1 MKKVLIANRGEI
13 AVRVIRACQELGLKT
28 VAIHSSADKDSLHA
42 KLADESVCIG
52 PGPSINSYLRIP
64 AIMSAAEITGVDAI
78 HPGYGFLA
86 ESADFAKVCAAYN
99 IKFIGPTPE
108 QIRSLG
114 DKVQARSLAIKSDV
128 PLLPGSTG
136 AITSHQDALKV
147 ANEIGYP
154 CIIKAAA
161 GGGGRGMKIA
171 YGESELIKQLQLA
184 QKEALACFGNPDCF
198 IERYLTKPRHVE
210 VQIVA
215 DEHGNIAY
223 LGERDCSIQR
233 RHQKLVEESPCLAL
247 TDDLRRK
254 VGNLAVNLAKTVNYQ
269 SLGTAEFLYQDGRF
283 YFMEMNT
290 RVQVEH
296 PVTEMVMGVD
306 LIKEQI
312 LIAQGKKLSLTSGLL
327 PRGHAIECRVNAE
340 DPRTFAPW
348 PGVITGYHEPGG
360 PGIRIDSMIYKGYRV
375 PSLYDSM
382 IAKVISYGSDRMEAI
397 CRMRRA
403 LTEMK
408 VEGIRTNIP
417 FHLKLL
423 DDPHFMEGDIHTNFL
438 SSFSY

>member
-52 PGPSINSYLRIP
+52 PGPSINSYLLIP
-64 AIMSAAEITGVDAI
+64 AIMSAAEVTGVDAI

-86 ESADFAKVCAAYN
+86 ESADFAQVCSAYN
-99 IKFIGPTPE
+99 IKFIGPSPE
-108 QIRSLG
+108 QIKSLG
-114 DKVQARSLAIKSDV
+114 DKVEARNLAIKSDV

-136 AITSHQDALKV
+136 TIKSNKEALEIAKK
-147 ANEIGYP
+147 IGYP

-171 YGESELIKQLQLA
+171 HSESELIKQLQLA
-184 QKEALACFGNPDCF
+184 QKEALSCFGNPDCF

-210 VQIVA
+210 VQLVA

-247 TDDLRRK
+247 SDELREK
-254 VGNLAVNLAKTVNYQ
+254 VGSLAVNLAKSVNYQ
-269 SLGTAEFLYQDGRF
+269 SLGTAEFLYQDGQF

-312 LIAQGKKLSLTSGLL
+312 LIAQGNKLSLRSGLR

-340 DPRTFAPW
+340 DPKTFAPW

-360 PGIRIDSMIYKGYRV
+360 PGVRIDSMIYKGYRV

-382 IAKVISYGSDRMEAI
+382 IAKVITFGSDRMEAI

-403 LTEMK
+403 LNEMK

-423 DDPHFMEGDIHTNFL
+423 DDPQFREGDIHTNFL
-438 SSFSY
+438 SSFKL